1 MIKICVIHSFNMSFE
16 KWRKYGHF
24 SREVKFYKELS
35 KKRFEISFISYGPK
49 DNKKDLEKYNFDIIN
64 LSNFNI
70 KNNIIIFFY
79 SIYLLFKNKEKIKN
93 IDFFKTNQLSSSY
106 LAILIKFFF
115 KKKIIIRAGYEPN
128 ILFSFN
134 KISFFK
140 KFFFYVN
147 SYLAYLYADKI
158 IVTSSNIKE
167 YIIKKFRVNQNK
179 IFVIGN
185 YIDTN
190 LFSYNKKKKIELK
203 FLTISRLSSEKNLDI
218 LINVFNKNDLNL
230 TIIGHGDFKNFLN
243 EKKIEL
249 INKNINHS
257 GFIKNENLPKKLK
270 NFDFFILLSNNEGNP
285 KALLETM
292 SMGIIPIVNNVD
304 GLNNI
309 VKHNYNGFLIGK
321 NYENIESF
329 LSNIKNLDKSL
340 LNNISNNASLYIR
353 ENYGLEK
360 ILLEEKKIYE

>member
-1 MIKICVIHSFNMSFE
+1 M
-16 KWRKYGHF
+16 
-24 SREVKFYKELS
+24 
-35 KKRFEISFISYGPK
+35 
-49 DNKKDLEKYNFDIIN
+49 
-64 LSNFNI
+64 
-70 KNNIIIFFY
+70 
-79 SIYLLFKNKEKIKN
+79 
-93 IDFFKTNQLSSSY
+93 
-106 LAILIKFFF
+106 
-115 KKKIIIRAGYEPN
+115 
-128 ILFSFN
+128 
-134 KISFFK
+134 
-140 KFFFYVN
+140 
-147 SYLAYLYADKI
+147 YADKI

>member
-1 MIKICVIHSFNMSFE
+1 M
-16 KWRKYGHF
+16 R
-24 SREVKFYKELS
+24 
-35 KKRFEISFISYGPK
+35 
-49 DNKKDLEKYNFDIIN
+49 
-64 LSNFNI
+64 
-70 KNNIIIFFY
+70 
-79 SIYLLFKNKEKIKN
+79 
-93 IDFFKTNQLSSSY
+93 
-106 LAILIKFFF
+106 LAK
-115 KKKIIIRAGYEPN
+115 
-128 ILFSFN
+128 
-134 KISFFK
+134 
-140 KFFFYVN
+140 
-147 SYLAYLYADKI
+147 
-158 IVTSSNIKE
+158 
-167 YIIKKFRVNQNK
+167 
-179 IFVIGN
+179 
-185 YIDTN
+185 
-190 LFSYNKKKKIELK
+190 
-203 FLTISRLSSEKNLDI
+203 
-218 LINVFNKNDLNL
+218 DLNL